1 MKQNYWSMCII
12 IKQIVPPIT
21 PKFVVVVT
29 KFGKSGKRFKCFT
42 VVNISA
48 LYKKMFRQGNN
59 LVG

>member
-1 MKQNYWSMCII
+1 MI

-29 KFGKSGKRFKCFT
+29 KFGKSGKRFKCFA
-42 VVNISA
+42 VINISA
-48 LYKKMFRQGNN
+48 LYKKMSRQGNN